1 MIPKKGQSLLE
12 AYEIWRT
19 RTDGKTCCDF
29 AFHVAITWWAE
40 SVKNEM
46 KILCRDFGINS
57 FKMFMAYKDVFMVTD
72 GELYEAFE
80 TCKEIGAIAQ
90 VHAENGEVIAKNQKK
105 LLQDGITGPEGHQL
119 SRTEDVEAEA
129 VHRACMIAHQVN
141 FTIETN
147 DFY

>member
-1 MIPKKGQSLLE
+1 
-12 AYEIWRT
+12 
-19 RTDGKTCCDF
+19 
-29 AFHVAITWWAE
+29 
-40 SVKNEM
+40 
-46 KILCRDFGINS
+46 
-57 FKMFMAYKDVFMVTD
+57 MVTD